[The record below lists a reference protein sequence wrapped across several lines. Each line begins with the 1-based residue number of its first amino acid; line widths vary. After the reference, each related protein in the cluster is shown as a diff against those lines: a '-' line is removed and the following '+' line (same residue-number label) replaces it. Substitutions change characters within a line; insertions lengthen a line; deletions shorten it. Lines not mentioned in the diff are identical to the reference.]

1 MDHAYRRGQFDREGV
16 YHREMYTSM
25 PSVSS
30 SNASRPPI
38 TIQVPQFMYTGPPT
52 LAPGGGAEVL
62 APGMLSEGS
71 WMENNGFSSTELSS
85 YSTLKNYNTVP
96 TPQETIED
104 TQRESRS
111 APFDFPSS
119 SVTSPVSTASLP
131 ALLLQPTPMALT
143 TPVPSVTFTS
153 VPSAPSALGLPVYST
168 SGFDILSVLAR
179 VATRPNP
186 TVTLGPVDL
195 TSSFVVVDVRRHDH
209 PIVYCS
215 PTFCQ
220 LTGYPEREILGRNC
234 RFLQSPDGRVRKGEQ
249 RQYTSNE
256 AVAYLKKSLSADKE
270 CQISIVNYR
279 KGGGAFINLVTII
292 PIRGGFSDARA
303 DEDEVVYHVGFQ
315 VDLTEQPNA
324 ILEKLKDGSYI
335 VNYPLQ
341 TALHPLGDLQTLCMG
356 PTKKNSIPPLVMSSH
371 LKSIL
376 QTSSESNNE
385 KTEDGN
391 LNHPLSLSLLS
402 HLPDFFLVVSLKGA
416 FLYVAPAVQ
425 HVLGYTAS
433 ELIGKALGDIC
444 HAADVVPLMRE
455 LKESSSWATPS
466 HGQGDSNKS
475 ADLDGKPKTVDL
487 LFRAQTKA
495 GVHVWMECRGR
506 LHVEPGKG
514 RKAIVLCARS
524 RAMSS
529 LSLSSASS
537 LDGLWGTINRDGVIL
552 MVGSGHSRGQ
562 RVGLRDQWGWSEAEL
577 VGKPLAAVLEGI
589 DTMLYRGGGRGR
601 GRVLTKDGG
610 SINVEFSL
618 YDTGSSPSAGVG
630 EPPLVYQILP
640 LPSVAA
646 ATNYGTAYAS
656 ASGTG
661 PPTASS
667 AADAPSATVA
677 LFADLDTSLAS
688 SWQYELQQLRFANQR
703 LVDEIRG
710 LEVERGANM
719 TSPTSSFTTSSCSSP
734 YSATKGL
741 FSNPFAQYTNIGGY
755 TATSQ
760 PISSEGFYSP
770 GGFPQANTGYS
781 NFQWPTAMYPG
792 VKRSWDHPI

>member
-1 MDHAYRRGQFDREGV
+1 
-16 YHREMYTSM
+16 
-25 PSVSS
+25 
-30 SNASRPPI
+30 
-38 TIQVPQFMYTGPPT
+38 MYTGPPT

-62 APGMLSEGS
+62 APGMLTEGS
-71 WMENNGFSSTELSS
+71 WMENNGFSSVALSS
-85 YSTLKNYNTVP
+85 YAKTV
-96 TPQETIED
+96 EEM
-104 TQRESRS
+104 QRESHS

-119 SVTSPVSTASLP
+119 SATSPASMPSPP
-131 ALLLQPTPMALT
+131 APLLQPTPIALT
-143 TPVPSVTFTS
+143 MPISPATFTS

-234 RFLQSPDGRVRKGEQ
+234 RFLQSPDGRVRRGEQ

-256 AVAYLKKSLSADKE
+256 AVAHLKKSLSADKE
-270 CQISIVNYR
+270 CQTSIVNYR
-279 KGGGAFINLVTII
+279 KGGGAFINLVTVI
-292 PIRGGFSDARA
+292 PIRGGFSDTRGGE
-303 DEDEVVYHVGFQ
+303 EDEVIYHVGFQ

-335 VNYPLQ
+335 VNYPPQ
-341 TALHPLGDLQTLCMG
+341 TMLHPLGDLQTLCMG
-356 PTKKNSIPPLVMSSH
+356 STKKNFIPPLVMSSH
-371 LKSIL
+371 LKAIL
-376 QTSSESNNE
+376 QASSDSNNE

-425 HVLGYTAS
+425 HVLGYTAD
-433 ELIGKALGDIC
+433 ELVGKALGDIC

-455 LKESSSWATPS
+455 LKESSTWSTPPHS
-466 HGQGDSNKS
+466 QGDSGKP
-475 ADLDGKPKTVDL
+475 ADSDGKPKTVDL

-524 RAMSS
+524 RAMTS
-529 LSLSSASS
+529 LSISSASP
-537 LDGLWGTINRDGVIL
+537 LDGLWGTINRDGVVL
-552 MVGSGHSRGQ
+552 MVGSGHLRSQ
-562 RVGLRDQWGWSEAEL
+562 RITLRDEWGWSEAEL
-577 VGKPLAAVLEGI
+577 VGKPLAAVLEGV
-589 DTMLYRGGGRGR
+589 DNLFYRGGGRGR
-601 GRVLTKDGG
+601 GRARTKGG
-610 SINVEFSL
+610 GNIDVEFSL
-618 YDTGSSPSAGVG
+618 YDTGSSPSVGVG
-630 EPPLVYQILP
+630 EPPLVYQIIP
-640 LPSVAA
+640 LPSTAI
-646 ATNYGTAYAS
+646 ATDYGTAYAS
-656 ASGTG
+656 A
-661 PPTASS
+661 
-667 AADAPSATVA
+667 VLA
-677 LFADLDTSLAS
+677 LFSDLDTSRAS

-703 LVDEIRG
+703 LAEEIRV
-710 LEVERGANM
+710 LEDERGTNM
-719 TSPTSSFTTSSCSSP
+719 ASPTSSFTPNSGSSP
-734 YSATKGL
+734 YPATGGS
-741 FSNPFAQYTNIGGY
+741 FSSSFAQYANASGY

-760 PISSEGFYSP
+760 PINSEGLYSP
-770 GGFPQANTGYS
+770 SGYIPVNAGYS
-781 NFQWPTAMYPG
+781 NFQWPTAMYSG
-792 VKRSWDHPI
+792 VKRSWDHPA